1 MPVAN
6 GRRVAVIA
14 GCRTPFCKSGTTLKD
29 VRAVDLARF
38 VARELLE
45 RTNLDGADVNAVI
58 FGQVVPS
65 ALVPNVAREVSLL
78 PQFPKEIPAYSLNR
92 ACASSGQAVAN
103 AYDEIVL
110 GDAEVVLAGG
120 VESLSDIPILASRR
134 LADILMEASKA
145 KSFGARLRTLSR
157 IRPRDLVPVSPA
169 IAEPSTGET
178 MGQSAE
184 KMAKE
189 NHISRAAQDRWAL
202 RSHELAARG
211 TDDGRITAEI
221 VPWFGPGGRAG
232 DGVVT
237 QDNGVRRD
245 TSLEQMAKLKPVFD
259 RRYGSVTAANS
270 SPLTDGASAV
280 LVMSDSAARALGYTP
295 LAYVRSYAVA
305 AVDPGWQLLQAP
317 IFAVPK
323 ALERAGIQW
332 KELGVIEVHE
342 AFAAQVL
349 SNLQGW
355 AAKGWEI
362 NEDIINVM
370 GGSIAIG
377 HPFGATGTRL
387 VTTLANEMARRDVQ
401 FGLLSICAQG
411 GMGLAMVWSAADGS
425 GRGAHLG
432 ARRRRHR
439 RRHFRLEERAG
450 QQAFGRGEAG
460 PARDVRRVG
469 ARRRRAGRRLLLVEA
484 RELHRGGRHRGVRPA
499 HHRRGSRAA
508 LGRGPGNAGPG
519 GALPQTDRRR
529 DSRRVPRRR
538 TRVRPRLRVPRGL
551 RSPPDPARPPGS
563 AARHSPGGG
572 RLPAAPPVDWRP
584 RGARHHPRGQGRR
597 RQEGVPFGHRG
608 RAGSSR
614 HPQGRH
620 HRRGATH
627 GRRLAPAS
635 QAAGRVPRM
644 AARRQPT
651 GPGLGLPSRAEAG
664 TRADARQLS
673 RAPRRVGGGGA
684 WAETRH
690 GGGSEARGAAVR
702 AARRH

>member
-14 GCRTPFCKSGTTLKD
+14 GCRTPFCRSGTVLKD
-29 VRAVDLARF
+29 ARAVDLARF

-103 AYDEIVL
+103 AYDEIML
-110 GDAEVVLAGG
+110 RDADVVLAGG

-134 LADILMEASKA
+134 LADILVEASKA
-145 KSFGARLRTLSR
+145 KSLGSRLRTLSR
-157 IRPRDLVPVSPA
+157 IRPRDLIPVSPA
-169 IAEPSTGET
+169 IAEPSTGES

-211 TDDGRITAEI
+211 TDDGRVTAEI

-237 QDNGVRRD
+237 QDNGIRRD

-355 AAKGWEI
+355 GALGWEI

-387 VTTLANEMARRDVQ
+387 VTTLANEMTRRDVQ

-411 GMGLAMVWSAADGS
+411 GMGFAMV
-425 GRGAHLG
+425 LE
-432 ARRRRHR
+432 RR
-439 RRHFRLEERAG
+439 
-450 QQAFGRGEAG
+450 
-460 PARDVRRVG
+460 
-469 ARRRRAGRRLLLVEA
+469 
-484 RELHRGGRHRGVRPA
+484 
-499 HHRRGSRAA
+499 
-508 LGRGPGNAGPG
+508 
-519 GALPQTDRRR
+519 
-529 DSRRVPRRR
+529 
-538 TRVRPRLRVPRGL
+538 
-551 RSPPDPARPPGS
+551 
-563 AARHSPGGG
+563 
-572 RLPAAPPVDWRP
+572 
-584 RGARHHPRGQGRR
+584 
-597 RQEGVPFGHRG
+597 
-608 RAGSSR
+608 
-614 HPQGRH
+614 
-620 HRRGATH
+620 
-627 GRRLAPAS
+627 
-635 QAAGRVPRM
+635 
-644 AARRQPT
+644 
-651 GPGLGLPSRAEAG
+651 
-664 TRADARQLS
+664 
-673 RAPRRVGGGGA
+673 
-684 WAETRH
+684 
-690 GGGSEARGAAVR
+690 
-702 AARRH
+702 